1 MYVKVKRLLEW
12 EELAQAS
19 GDEQQE
25 KGDADMQDTDE
36 RHLGSRAGMDLD
48 AHKQSV
54 SEGSRKYPNQALMQK
69 MIMDQG
75 PWYDE
80 ELTVAW
86 ERYMQTEG
94 LCQHICCQHCESME
108 KPLVVVTPGK
118 MESRRQTVCFRENS
132 TERECVVYDH
142 CHTQRRSIRDG

>member
-12 EELAQAS
+12 EELALLAQAS
-19 GDEQQE
+19 ADEQQE
-25 KGDADMQDTDE
+25 KGDADMQDTDK
-36 RHLGSRAGMDLD
+36 RHTGMDLD

-54 SEGSRKYPNQALMQK
+54 SEGSRKHPNQALMQK

-75 PWYDE
+75 PWYVE
-80 ELTVAW
+80 ELTVAR

-108 KPLVVVTPGK
+108 KPIVVVASGK
-118 MESRRQTVCFRENS
+118 ME
-132 TERECVVYDH
+132 
-142 CHTQRRSIRDG
+142 